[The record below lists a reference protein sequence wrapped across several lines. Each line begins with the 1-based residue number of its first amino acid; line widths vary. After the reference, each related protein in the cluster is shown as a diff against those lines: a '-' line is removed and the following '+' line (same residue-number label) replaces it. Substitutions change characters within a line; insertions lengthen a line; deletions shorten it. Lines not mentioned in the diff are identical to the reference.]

1 MKEYPLDLAPGDK
14 DETLRPWLAHDW
26 TPEEELFARE
36 YLRTLSQVKAYRR
49 AFPIETSELQTDR
62 DLHLKADS
70 YLRQPWLI
78 DFILYQ
84 NEVAAQQL
92 TTDKETVLSEL
103 AKVMHANHLDYL
115 NDNGEIDLSGVTR
128 AQASAIQEIT
138 VDLSYD
144 KDGVPAGKRV
154 KLKLHDKAR
163 AVEMLGR
170 HHKLFTDVI
179 ETSNVN
185 DEAEELRRARER
197 ARQARGPVDNEDDDN
212 DE

>member
-1 MKEYPLDLAPGDK
+1 MNEYPLALAPGDK

-26 TPEEELFARE
+26 SPEEELFARE
-36 YLRTLSQVKAYRR
+36 YLRTLSQAKAYRR
-49 AFPIETSELQTDR
+49 AFPIETSEMPTER

-78 DFILYQ
+78 DFVLYQ
-84 NEVAAQQL
+84 NELAAAQL
-92 TTDKETVLSEL
+92 TTDKETVLGEL

-115 NDNGEIDLSGVTR
+115 NDHGEIDLSGVTR
-128 AQASAIQEIT
+128 AQAAAIQEIT

-144 KDGVPAGKRV
+144 KDGLPAGKRV

-179 ETSNVN
+179 ETSNVAE
-185 DEAEELRRARER
+185 EAEELRRYRLR
-197 ARQARGPVDNEDDDN
+197 AKQARGPVETEDDDN
-212 DE
+212 DD